1 MPLEI
6 LVALAGARRQNV
18 RAMTQT
24 QALIFVVCAWVLPLL
39 HVLLA
44 PGIGGWRPP
53 PGSNCPIGHRFGWLV
68 LVLLLGPIG
77 WLMFATRKLRKR
89 RVPPPG
95 L

>member
-1 MPLEI
+1 M
-6 LVALAGARRQNV
+6 LVALVCGQRHNV
-18 RAMTQT
+18 ATMTQT
-24 QALIFVVCAWVLPLL
+24 QALIFVLCGWGLPLL

-53 PGSNCPIGHRFGWLV
+53 QGSNCPIGHRFGWLV

-77 WLMFATRKLRKR
+77 WLMFVTRKSRKR
-89 RVPPPG
+89 RVPPAG